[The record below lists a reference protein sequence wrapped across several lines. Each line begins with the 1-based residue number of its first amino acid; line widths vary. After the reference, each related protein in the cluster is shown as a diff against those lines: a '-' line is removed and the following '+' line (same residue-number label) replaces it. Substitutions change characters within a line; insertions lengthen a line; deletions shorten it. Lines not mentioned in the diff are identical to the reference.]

1 MTENIRLRPSS
12 KRLLKQRGYIYA
24 TDRLIDLSKAKM
36 TRAYQE
42 ANK

>member
-1 MTENIRLRPSS
+1 MTGNFRIRPSS
-12 KRLLKQRGYIYA
+12 KRLLRKYGRIYSEQP
-24 TDRLIDLSKAKM
+24 IDLSKAKI